1 MYYHMLVC
9 EYMEKVKHILQHAG
23 LKATKSRC
31 EVLAFLIEHH
41 GPISI
46 EEMQKK
52 LAKKSPDRVT
62 LYRMMQQ
69 YYLAGIINRVDFR
82 EGFERFEFQDHHH
95 HHIVCTGCGRIED
108 FESCIVK
115 NISSNVLKESKYFKG
130 ITDHSLELF
139 GLCNKCVRI

>member
-1 MYYHMLVC
+1 MLVC
-9 EYMEKVKHILQHAG
+9 EYMEKVKHILQQAG

-31 EVLAFLIEHH
+31 EVLVFLIEHH

-69 YYLAGIINRVDFR
+69 YYAAGIINRVDFR

-95 HHIVCTGCGRIED
+95 HHVVCTDCGAVEE
-108 FESCIVK
+108 FELCDADDIAK
-115 NISSNVLKESKYFKG
+115 HALKHSKKFK
-130 ITDHSLELF
+130 IIKDHSLELF
-139 GLCNKCVRI
+139 GLCNSCTKR